1 MRWLGILVTGSIGVF
16 AVADTATTTLE
27 NPSLSV
33 ALTPDPGSLV
43 QITDRDLS
51 HAFLTSDANT
61 SLWLVEMMD
70 GSTVGPESA
79 GASSCTAGDDA
90 GRELFV
96 TWSDFGIE
104 RAPDLR
110 VEVRV
115 TIDAEEPVS
124 RWRIAVHGLGGIA
137 PRRVVFPRVG
147 PIAAQDGETL
157 AVPQWIGEATT
168 KARAM
173 LNPDSGP
180 GGRREWEYPGLLSM
194 QFLALYGGEGPGL
207 LVSTDDTQLRAKRF
221 AVFGDGRDGLGLE
234 VIHLVPVG
242 ADRKGS
248 FAPGYDV
255 IIRTFDGDW
264 YTAAAHYRDW
274 ASKQWWVEQ
283 SRVRTG
289 QTPDWVRDTGLWV
302 WNRGRSPGVLGP
314 AVTLQNQAE
323 MPVSVFWHWWH
334 GCAYDVGFPEYL
346 PPREGADAFRL
357 SVAEARKDGIHAIV
371 YMNQRLWGMTTESWK
386 EQGAAR
392 YAVKQPDGT
401 IRPEVY
407 NTFVK
412 APNASMCMG
421 TEFWRNT
428 YATLAEQAIRDLGVA
443 GIYMDQACSSLA
455 CYDATH
461 GHPLGGGTYWMEG
474 FKALERDIRQRCADV
489 KTVGLAGEGCGEAWL
504 PHLDMMLSLQVSL
517 ERYAAPGMWEPLP
530 LFNAVYHDCSTQYGN
545 YSSLTRPPYDDLWP
559 EEFAPKEPLA
569 LLDRKFAA
577 QFRMEQARSFVWGQQ
592 PTLANFREHQLDER
606 AEEID
611 YLLRIARLRQA
622 ALKYLRDGVFLQPPR
637 IDAPMAEIPISRL
650 SIYAGQQDAVQEYT
664 KVVPTVLA
672 SAWLAKDGGVGVVL
686 ASISDAPTT
695 VSAALS
701 RNDYPI
707 PESGKVQQLTDR
719 GPRDAVHFDDGLVEL
734 DIRLEPSDVRV
745 YEITGN

>member
-1 MRWLGILVTGSIGVF
+1 MRWPGVFVLACISVF
-16 AVADTATTTLE
+16 AVANTATTVE
-27 NPSLSV
+27 NAVLSV
-33 ALTPDPGSLV
+33 TLTPDPGSL
-43 QITDRDLS
+43 DRIVARGTS
-51 HAFLTSDANT
+51 HAFLTSDVNA
-61 SLWLVEMMD
+61 SLWLVETMD
-70 GSTVGPESA
+70 GSVLGPESA

-115 TIDAEEPVS
+115 IMDAEEPVS
-124 RWRIAVHGLGGIA
+124 RWRISVHGLGDIA
-137 PRRVVFPRVG
+137 PRRVFFPRVG
-147 PIAAQDGETL
+147 PIAAQDEEML

-173 LNPDSGP
+173 LNPESGP

-207 LVSTDDTQLRAKRF
+207 LVSTDDMQLMAKRF

-242 ADRKGS
+242 GDGDGS
-248 FAPGYDV
+248 FEPGYDV
-255 IIRTFDGDW
+255 LVRTFDGDW
-264 YTAAAHYRDW
+264 YTAAAHYREW

-346 PPREGADAFRL
+346 PPREGAEAFREA
-357 SVAEARKDGIHAIV
+357 VAGAQQHGINAIV

-386 EQGAAR
+386 ERDAQR
-392 YAVKQPDGT
+392 YAVKQPDGSVA
-401 IRPEVY
+401 PEVY

-421 TEFWRNT
+421 TEFWRDT
-428 YATLAEQAIRDLGVA
+428 YAGLAEEVVCDLGVS

-455 CYDATH
+455 CYDASH
-461 GHPLGGGTYWMEG
+461 GHSLGGGTYWMEG
-474 FKALERDIRQRCADV
+474 FKALEGDIRARCAKV
-489 KTVGLAGEGCGEAWL
+489 KEVGLAGEGCGEAWL

-517 ERYAAPGMWEPLP
+517 ERYAAPGMWEPIP
-530 LFNAVYHDCSTQYGN
+530 LFNAVYHDVATQYGN
-545 YSSLTRPPYDDLWP
+545 YSSLTRPPYDSLWP
-559 EEFAPKEPLA
+559 EEFAPKEPLT

-577 QFRMEQARSFVWGQQ
+577 QFRLEQARSLVWGQQ
-592 PTLANFREHQLDER
+592 PTLANFRENQLDER

-611 YLLRIARLRQA
+611 YLLTIARVRRT
-622 ALKYLRDGVFLQPPR
+622 ALKYLRDGVFLKPPP
-637 IDAPMAEIPISRL
+637 IDAPTNEIPISRL
-650 SIYAGQQDAVQEYT
+650 SIYAGQQDAVQEYA
-664 KVVPTVLA
+664 KVVPSVLA
-672 SAWLAKDGGVGVVL
+672 SAWRSPDGDVGIVL

-701 RNDYPI
+701 HKDYPI
-707 PESGKVQQLTDR
+707 PESGKVHQLTDR
-719 GPRDAVHFDDGLVEL
+719 GPSDEVQFNGGVVEL
-734 DIRLEPSDVRV
+734 VIRLEPYDVRV
-745 YEITGN
+745 YEITGS